1 MISITADNRSLISV
15 APYSFLVDN
24 HAGGVN
30 TLTLVNTDGM
40 VVGDMLLV
48 GLFGN
53 GTAEIFRIGS
63 INESAQTITLL
74 DRSGA
79 STSTTFAHEEST
91 RVSII
96 PYDQIRFYWT
106 ALLGTIADETP
117 TFASTTPLTSWQDI
131 IPSDWFTTYNDEG
144 HSTGFGWFVFRNSV
158 TATESQNSNAVPYAG
173 FAANSVQQ
181 IFSDFT
187 SLLNNKEL
195 KLVTNDDMFSWLNE
209 GIAIMKNKLNLSNPE
224 YTVSTEQS
232 LAIVVS
238 TSEYQLPSDFSDLV
252 QITDGESNP
261 MAIPMITIANAMSY
275 NGDTTKYYIRGR
287 YIGFVPTP
295 SATATYKY
303 RYRSKGS
310 RVTDLDDLIDVP
322 DSGFYILKDWM
333 MWRAS
338 LKFQNPNAAT
348 YYKSFADG
356 LNTMIASSVK
366 RDANQD
372 TWGISSYAN
381 A

>member
-1 MISITADNRSLISV
+1 MITIAADNRSLI
-15 APYSFLVDN
+15 ATTPYSFLVDN
-24 HAGGVN
+24 HDAGVS
-30 TLTLVNTDGM
+30 TFTLVNVDAFTADDM
-40 VVGDMLLV
+40 VLV
-48 GLFGN
+48 GIFGN
-53 GTAEIFRIGS
+53 GNAEIFRVGAVDTT
-63 INESAQTITLL
+63 AQTITLL
-74 DRSGA
+74 TRSGA
-79 STSTTFAHEEST
+79 TATTSFAHEEST
-91 RVSII
+91 RISVI
-96 PYDQIRFYWT
+96 PYDQVRFYWT

-117 TFASTTPLTSWQDI
+117 TFASTTPLTSWTDI
-131 IPSDWFTTYNDEG
+131 VPSDWFTSYNDEG

-158 TATESQNSNAVPYAG
+158 TSTESQNSNAVPYAG

-181 IFSDFT
+181 IFSDFM

-209 GIAIMKNKLNLSNPE
+209 GVAIMKNKLNLSSPE
-224 YTVSTEQS
+224 YTVSTEQTIS
-232 LAIVVS
+232 ITS
-238 TSEYQLPSDFSDLV
+238 GTSEYQLPSDFGDLV

-261 MAIPMITIANAMSY
+261 LAIPFITIGNAMAY

-287 YIGFVPTP
+287 YIGFIPTP
-295 SATATYKY
+295 AASASYKY
-303 RYRSKGS
+303 RYRSKGT

-322 DSGFYILKDWM
+322 DHGFYILKDWM

-348 YYKSFADG
+348 YYKTFSDG

-372 TWGISSYAN
+372 SWGISPYAN